1 MKRLLT
7 LFFSPLTFALGFLAP
22 VIAQSAEALGWG
34 VPGLANLTLGLA
46 LALALGYSPLG
57 AARKFQAVTCP
68 RRRSREV
75 PAGQKGFHGA
85 C

>member
-34 VPGLANLTLGLA
+34 VPGLSNLTLGLA
-46 LALALGYSPLG
+46 LALAIG
-57 AARKFQAVTCP
+57 VTAQL
-68 RRRSREV
+68 RGGWLWHTSK
-75 PAGQKGFHGA
+75 Q
-85 C
+85 